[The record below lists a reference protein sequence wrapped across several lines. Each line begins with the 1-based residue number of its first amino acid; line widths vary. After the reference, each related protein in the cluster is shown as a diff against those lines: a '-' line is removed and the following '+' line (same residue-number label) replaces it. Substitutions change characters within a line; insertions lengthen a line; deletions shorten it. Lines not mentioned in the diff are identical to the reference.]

1 MAEFTERITAVCPYC
16 HQDNSTYVHP
26 VVSSQNNPKLSKQI
40 VDDIFFNRKC
50 KHCGAKY
57 CLDFSTLYRNDEYR
71 KTICYAHSI
80 NDYVEFATSIEETRS
95 MYESA
100 GLFCDVRIV
109 RDRNDLREK
118 TRIISK
124 GLDDRVI
131 EILKVWGIEHLRKD
145 GYNKKIE
152 KALSWVN
159 DDETIEFAFYGED
172 DEICCLSIT
181 MNKYYEIEKLLGKE
195 LRQSKYNQTKIDL
208 DWAIDFVAENNY

>member
-57 CLDFSTLYRNDEYR
+57 CLDFSTLY
-71 KTICYAHSI
+71 
-80 NDYVEFATSIEETRS
+80 
-95 MYESA
+95 
-100 GLFCDVRIV
+100 
-109 RDRNDLREK
+109 RNDLREK

-208 DWAIDFVAENNY
+208 DWAIDFVAENDY